1 MVDIVG
7 ETSFRNGREIIKQ
20 AKPEEYGTITRL
32 LNGGVFSIDIE
43 APEEGQRS
51 ISSQVTEHFVAE
63 GWESE
68 VDVQNM
74 DGTKYDL
81 YRNDVPIEVE
91 LGHKRMVYADFFKF
105 LADYSERSIPA
116 GVMIV
121 TENSE
126 DFGKSWHNSR
136 ASTLNKLSAVEDNY
150 FVPLW
155 IIGIKP

>member
-7 ETSFRNGREIIKQ
+7 QTSFRNGREIIKQ

-32 LNGGVFSIDIE
+32 LDGGVFSIDIE
-43 APEEGQRS
+43 SPEEGQRS
-51 ISSQVTEHFVAE
+51 ISSQVTERFE
-63 GWESE
+63 QGGWETE
-68 VDVQNM
+68 VGVRNM
-74 DGTKYDL
+74 EGPKYDL
-81 YRNDVPIEVE
+81 YRNEVPIEVE

-116 GVMIV
+116 GVMVV

-136 ASTLNKLSAVEDNY
+136 DSTLSKLTAIEDNY

>member
-20 AKPEEYGTITRL
+20 AKPEGYGTITRL
-32 LNGGVFSIDIE
+32 LDGGVFSIDIE
-43 APEEGQRS
+43 SPEEGQRS
-51 ISSQVTEHFVAE
+51 ISSQVTKRFEQE
-63 GWESE
+63 GWETE
-68 VDVQNM
+68 VGVRNM
-74 DGTKYDL
+74 DGPKYDL
-81 YRNDVPIEVE
+81 YRNEVPIEVE

-116 GVMIV
+116 GVMVV

-136 ASTLNKLSAVEDNY
+136 DSTLSKLSAIEDNY

-155 IIGIKP
+155 IIGISP

>member
-1 MVDIVG
+1 MVEILG
-7 ETSFRNGREIIKQ
+7 ETNFRNGREIIKQ
-20 AKPEEYGTITRL
+20 VKPEEYGTITRL
-32 LNGGVFSIDIE
+32 LRGDMFKIDTE
-43 APEEGQRS
+43 SPDEGQRK
-51 ISSQVTEHFVAE
+51 ISDQVTSQFKAE
-63 GWESE
+63 GWRTE
-68 VDVQNM
+68 VRVTNM
-74 DGTKYDL
+74 DGPKYDL

-126 DFGKSWHNSR
+126 DFGKKWHNSR
-136 ASTLNKLSAVEDNY
+136 ESTLSKLSAIEDNY

-155 IIGIKP
+155 IIGIAP